1 MLPHAARCAGCVVL
15 TLAALAVLG
24 GCQKRGES
32 LESLIEHAATLPGVR
47 ASRQSKL
54 REEFRLVEQSHG
66 LPSELNTDAAL
77 VHQNA
82 AVAIEHA
89 LPDLEQISKINEQTE
104 SFLDTLGAADAS
116 LVTQEARLMG
126 TKWSKQTKAAFET
139 SNLPDCDY
147 GIRFDRGYFNDLSFV
162 YRSAA
167 ACRLLL
173 IDALS
178 DPEDRTDDAIA
189 RFDAAWRWTDWLA
202 DSEHLEARVQAA
214 HLRSEALTVAEILA
228 SRPGVTADQLRTI
241 YQTLDNT
248 LRHWPSMRGT
258 LVRERAM
265 AIITYEAI
273 RLGLADLLFT
283 ADEREQLRA
292 DGVYDSLRV
301 AKEQQID
308 ADEAAYL
315 AYMRDIIDVSEQPY
329 YLRAKHLVECDR
341 LLRANEQTDD
351 YPWFA
356 NHLFVLDNSLTLAQ
370 AELARDRARVE
381 GWVFLLANLTGE
393 PAPANHTN
401 PLNGERYV
409 VTTRGHERYVDLGD
423 RRSTNPHVTLALQ

>member
-1 MLPHAARCAGCVVL
+1 MMPHAPRCAGCVVL
-15 TLAALAVLG
+15 TLAALVVQL

-32 LESLIEHAATLPGVR
+32 LESLLAHAATLPGVR
-47 ASRQSKL
+47 ASRQSAL
-54 REEFRLVEQSHG
+54 REEFRLVEQSHT
-66 LPSELNTDAAL
+66 LPSELNTDASL

-82 AVAIEHA
+82 AVALEHA
-89 LPDLEQISKINEQTE
+89 LPDLEQISKINSETE
-104 SFLDTLGAADAS
+104 SFLDTLGAADPS
-116 LVTQEARLMG
+116 LVAQEARLMG
-126 TKWSKQTKAAFET
+126 TKWSKQTKAVFEA
-139 SNLPDCDY
+139 SKLPGCDY

-173 IDALS
+173 VDAVS
-178 DPEDRTDDAIA
+178 DLESPANVAIA

-202 DSEHLEARVQAA
+202 NSEHLEARVQAA
-214 HLRSEALTVAEILA
+214 HLRSEALAVAEMIA
-228 SRPGVTADQLRTI
+228 GRPGVTADDLRAI
-241 YQTLDNT
+241 YRTLDNT

-315 AYMRDIIDVSEQPY
+315 AYMREIIDVSDQPY
-329 YLRAKHLVECDR
+329 YIRSKHLVECDR

-393 PAPANHTN
+393 PAPTNHTN
-401 PLNGERYV
+401 PLNGEKYK

-423 RRSTNPHVTLALQ
+423 RRSANPHVTLAIQ